1 MSCSTSLHNQR
12 HNVELL
18 VVGKGTLA
26 GALLCMTTSLKTS
39 MTATNIDDA
48 VLRCDDKML

>member
-1 MSCSTSLHNQR
+1 MSCSTSQG

-18 VVGKGTLA
+18 IVDKGALA